1 MDGWLDMETSCT
13 KFARLLYTFLDYF
26 HSDAGTLGVL
36 FDTLRIRPPTVK
48 TRVQLSLDELTN
60 KSPMMDI
67 IYSELE
73 NLDYTKTLLDC
84 ILMYC
89 SNAIYLVT
97 SICTQIKIADSQF
110 ENELYNELWSL
121 MERYQV
127 ANRNELNLLH
137 DEYNKKWSLSCKS
150 PIQRIDIIKK
160 EVNNEIEEMI
170 KESKLPDKQA
180 KEIKEFIQLK
190 QEEQQKLLTDELSKL
205 TFMEKPI
212 IFHEGK
218 PIVMNGS
225 DFIVKIHKLLYID
238 EQKIQWLMNIRTAD
252 IFLNRTLTQLRKL
265 IQFRYRWKDKDLWF
279 EWLKSQYKTGTSQSV
294 LPVKVVPLSQVS
306 KPKINVDNEI
316 LIVEDQE
323 AIMKKEIEDKNQWI
337 HCHTLNWIKHKN
349 NLEIRIESQKETHLQ
364 WKQDE
369 LKEENH

>member
-1 MDGWLDMETSCT
+1 
-13 KFARLLYTFLDYF
+13 
-26 HSDAGTLGVL
+26 
-36 FDTLRIRPPTVK
+36 
-48 TRVQLSLDELTN
+48 
-60 KSPMMDI
+60 
-67 IYSELE
+67 
-73 NLDYTKTLLDC
+73 
-84 ILMYC
+84 
-89 SNAIYLVT
+89 
-97 SICTQIKIADSQF
+97 
-110 ENELYNELWSL
+110 

-137 DEYNKKWSLSCKS
+137 DEYNKKWSLSCKN
-150 PIQRIDIIKK
+150 PVQRIDTIKK

-170 KESKLPDKQA
+170 KESKLPEKQA
-180 KEIKEFIQLK
+180 KEIREFIQLK

-252 IFLNRTLTQLRKL
+252 IFLNKTLTQLRKL

-279 EWLKSQYKTGTSQSV
+279 EWLKSQYKTGTSQTV
-294 LPVKVVPLSQVS
+294 LPVKVVPLSQLS

-323 AIMKKEIEDKNQWI
+323 AIMKKESEDKNQWI

-349 NLEIRIESQKETHLQ
+349 NLEIHAENRKETHLQ
-364 WKQDE
+364 WIQDE
-369 LKEENH
+369 FKEENH

>member
-36 FDTLRIRPPTVK
+36 FDTLRIQPPTVK
-48 TRVQLSLDELTN
+48 TRVQSLLDELTN

-73 NLDYTKTLLDC
+73 NLDYTKTLLDG

-89 SNAIYLVT
+89 SNAVYLVA

-127 ANRNELNLLH
+127 ANRNELNVLH
-137 DEYNKKWSLSCKS
+137 DEYNKKWSLSCKT
-150 PIQRIDIIKK
+150 PFQRINTMKK
-160 EVNNEIEEMI
+160 EVDDEVEEMI
-170 KESKLPDKQA
+170 KESKLSGKQA

-190 QEEQQKLLTDELSKL
+190 QKEQQKLLTDELSKL

-218 PIVMNGS
+218 PIVMNGA
-225 DFIVKIHKLLYID
+225 DFIAKVHKLLYID
-238 EQKIQWLMNIRTAD
+238 EQKIQWLMNIHTAD
-252 IFLNRTLTQLRKL
+252 IFLDRTLAQLRKI

-279 EWLKSQYKTGTSQSV
+279 EWLKSQYKTETSQTV
-294 LPVKVVPLSQVS
+294 LPVKVVPLSQLD
-306 KPKINVDNEI
+306 KINVDNEI

-349 NLEIRIESQKETHLQ
+349 NSEIHAENQKETCLQ
-364 WKQDE
+364 WKYDE